1 MRKETVMQMVRR
13 LGIVAVC
20 LGAVVVT
27 GCGKK
32 ADQGESSPPA
42 QTTGTQAPAAKTAG
56 TQAPVAET
64 AGTQAAAGNTAEPDY
79 AKMAED
85 NRKALAEMNQG
96 KNIES
101 VPGATL
107 KALLPAELPGMKRT
121 DATAERT
128 QTMGIDMSNA
138 EGEYSAIDG
147 SGANV
152 RIKLTD
158 TGNMSGSMRQS
169 MSAWTMG
176 QYSRETDTGYE
187 KTTTINGCKGMEKY
201 DTQNKEGSL
210 QIMVGDRF
218 IVDVQG
224 YDVTMETI
232 KQAVDKID
240 LKKLAACGS

>member
-1 MRKETVMQMVRR
+1 MGKETVMQMVRR

-20 LGAVVVT
+20 LGAVIVT

-32 ADQGESSPPA
+32 ADQGESSAP
-42 QTTGTQAPAAKTAG
+42 TGTAGTRASAPAAESVG
-56 TQAPVAET
+56 TK
-64 AGTQAAAGNTAEPDY
+64 AAVGDTAEPDY

-96 KNIES
+96 KDIES

-107 KALLPAELPGMKRT
+107 KALLPTELPGMKRT

-128 QTMGIDMSNA
+128 QTMGIDMSSA
-138 EGEYSAIDG
+138 EGEYSATDN
-147 SGANV
+147 SGGNV
-152 RIKLTD
+152 LIKMTD
-158 TGNMSGSMRQS
+158 TGNMSGSMRMG

-187 KTTTINGCKGMEKY
+187 KTTTINGCKAMEKY

-210 QIMVGDRF
+210 EILVGDRF
-218 IVDVQG
+218 IVVIQG

-240 LKKLAACGS
+240 LKKLAACDS

>member
-1 MRKETVMQMVRR
+1 MQMLRR

-20 LGAVVVT
+20 LGAVVMT

-32 ADQGESSPPA
+32 ADQDESARP
-42 QTTGTQAPAAKTAG
+42 
-56 TQAPVAET
+56 AET
-64 AGTQAAAGNTAEPDY
+64 AGTQASAGDAAEPDY
-79 AKMAED
+79 AKMAEE
-85 NRKALAEMNQG
+85 NRKALTEMNQG

-121 DATAERT
+121 NATSERT
-128 QTMGIDMSNA
+128 QSMGIDMSNA
-138 EGEYSAIDG
+138 EGEYSASDG
-147 SGANV
+147 SDANV

-158 TGNMSGSMRQS
+158 TGNMSGSMRLG
-169 MSAWTMG
+169 MSAWMTG

-187 KTTTINGCKGMEKY
+187 KTTTISGYRGMEKY

-210 QIMVGDRF
+210 QIMVADRF
-218 IVDVQG
+218 IVDVEG
-224 YDVTMETI
+224 YGVTMETL

-240 LKKLAACGS
+240 LKKLAASGS